1 MSRRFAGVAACLVLC
16 LTADRA
22 AHAQGAGAP
31 APARLE
37 LTASVG
43 LDGGTTFGG
52 RDATLTANGTGRTAD
67 SFVLF
72 RTNTEMRRAGAVAG
86 RLAIALGRGLSV
98 EGAMSLRRPAIVTTI
113 HSDVERTGETFTVD
127 EHLSRYAFEGSVLL
141 HLRTL
146 GFAHGRGLPFVGAGG
161 AYLRDVDAGNVL
173 VETGRSFHAGAGIK
187 YYFLAR
193 RDRFL
198 KSAGLRV
205 EGRWEMISRGFNP
218 EGTPRRNGSGA
229 AGIFVGF

>member
-1 MSRRFAGVAACLVLC
+1 MSRRFAGVASCFVLC
-16 LTADRA
+16 LTVGRA
-22 AHAQGAGAP
+22 AYAQGAGAP
-31 APARLE
+31 APARVE

-72 RTNTEMRRAGAVAG
+72 RTNTEMRRAGAIAG

-98 EGAMSLRRPAIVTTI
+98 EGAMSLHRPAIVTTI
-113 HSDVERTGETFTVD
+113 RSDVERSGETFTVD
-127 EHLSRYAFEGSVLL
+127 ERLSRYAFETSVLL
-141 HLRTL
+141 HLRAL
-146 GFAHGRGLPFVGAGG
+146 SFADGRGLPFVEAGG
-161 AYLRDVDAGNVL
+161 AYLRDVDTGKVL
-173 VETGRSFHAGAGIK
+173 VETGRSFHAGGGIK

-193 RDRFL
+193 RDRLL
-198 KSAGLRV
+198 KAAGLRV

-218 EGTPRRNGSGA
+218 AGAARRHGSGA
-229 AGIFVGF
+229 AGVFVGF